1 MANLF
6 FGTFDN
12 SRQIIK
18 KLYSC
23 KQCGIGM
30 FLESFTDEQTT
41 LEMIKQDPYCNECEK
56 IQPKSNEESIKPLRD
71 MLGSIF
77 S

>member
-1 MANLF
+1 MSKVIN
-6 FGTFDN
+6 
-12 SRQIIK
+12 

-23 KQCGIGM
+23 KQCGITM
-30 FLESFTDEQTT
+30 SQESFTDEQTT
-41 LEMIKQDPYCNECEK
+41 LEMIKQNPYCNECEK
-56 IQPKSNEESIKPLRD
+56 IQPKSDEESIKPLRD

>member
-1 MANLF
+1 M
-6 FGTFDN
+6 TKV
-12 SRQIIK
+12 ITK
-18 KLYSC
+18 VYSC
-23 KQCGIGM
+23 KQCGITM

-41 LEMIKQDPYCNECEK
+41 LEMIKQNPYCDECEN

-71 MLGSIF
+71 MLGSFF

>member
-1 MANLF
+1 MSKVIN
-6 FGTFDN
+6 
-12 SRQIIK
+12 

-23 KQCGIGM
+23 KQCGVTIL
-30 FLESFTDEQTT
+30 LESFTDEQTT
-41 LEMIKQDPYCNECEK
+41 LEMIKQDPYCGDCEK